1 MVIFNSK
8 LLVYQRVNQ
17 KIETETQMIE
27 MTEKLRAMDA
37 STPSHPI
44 IFQYIPYSMP
54 ILYIYIYIHI
64 SLSHYH
70 YYIPYHIPY
79 YIPVPKDSPFGGQ
92 FLPTVTEK
100 RSTAWWATMQRP
112 PVPRHPCHHRRQ
124 TLPCAPGGE
133 VTGVA
138 GGWGVWL
145 IWYASTW
152 CRGDMV
158 STSLFGGFAV
168 LSEINQRKCPLFSQF
183 DGFYFWLALGNLMTF
198 LRIWPSEK
206 LGILSSTW
214 MNLMISRC
222 DVTGIDMGS
231 FPQTDEWLQVFSG

>member
-1 MVIFNSK
+1 M
-8 LLVYQRVNQ
+8 LVYQKVNQ

-27 MTEKLRAMDA
+27 SARDDRKEKNSKKEKKQARAEKLRAMDA
-37 STPSHPI
+37 STPLHPMI
-44 IFQYIPYSMP
+44 SQYIPYSMP
-54 ILYIYIYIHI
+54 IFLYVYIHTHI

-145 IWYASTW
+145 IWYAST
-152 CRGDMV
+152 
-158 STSLFGGFAV
+158 
-168 LSEINQRKCPLFSQF
+168 
-183 DGFYFWLALGNLMTF
+183 
-198 LRIWPSEK
+198 
-206 LGILSSTW
+206 
-214 MNLMISRC
+214 
-222 DVTGIDMGS
+222 
-231 FPQTDEWLQVFSG
+231 